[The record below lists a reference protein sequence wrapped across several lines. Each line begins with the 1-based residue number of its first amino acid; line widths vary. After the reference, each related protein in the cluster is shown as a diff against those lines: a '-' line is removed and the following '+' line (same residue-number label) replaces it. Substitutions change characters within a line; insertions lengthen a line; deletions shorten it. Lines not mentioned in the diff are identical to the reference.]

1 MRVPRNPMAEVL
13 WQSVRQ
19 RHGKIPRLPRMLP
32 PLQGE
37 RTYQRFL
44 RERVKKTGEAI
55 QKIITHMYHNMLH
68 EVGHRDSL
76 DDQVNSLADQ
86 LQTEWIQNFRTS
98 DVKRFIENTGK
109 WVAGWNAQ
117 EHNKVFQRIAPI
129 DMFTHEPWLE
139 KEVSHFVTE
148 NVSLIKNLGDD
159 YLNKIESIV
168 VRGVREGTLLSDI
181 SDLIQDRTKVAESR
195 ANLIGRDQVGKL
207 NGQITQMRQESLG
220 IEQFIWRTANDE
232 RVRDSHE
239 RKEGEVCRWD
249 DPPSVDGENV
259 IPGEPINCRCYGEPV
274 LERENGSSPQD
285 QDQE

>member
-1 MRVPRNPMAEVL
+1 
-13 WQSVRQ
+13 
-19 RHGKIPRLPRMLP
+19 MLP
-32 PLQGE
+32 PIQGE

-44 RERVKKTGEAI
+44 KERVRKTGEAI
-55 QKIITHMYHNMLH
+55 LRVVAHMYPNMLH

-76 DDQVNSLADQ
+76 DDQVNSLSDQ

-148 NVSLIKNLGDD
+148 NVSLIKNMGDE

-181 SDLIQDRTKVAESR
+181 SDLIEERTGVAESR
-195 ANLIGRDQVGKL
+195 ASLIGRDQVGKL
-207 NGQITQMRQESLG
+207 NGQITELRQESLG
-220 IEQFIWRTANDE
+220 IERYTWVTANDE
-232 RVRDSHE
+232 RVRESH
-239 RKEGEVCRWD
+239 KDLNNDWFTWD
-249 DPPSVDGENV
+249 GDKQATNDDGEE
-259 IPGEPINCRCYGEPV
+259 ITPGSEINCRCIASPI
-274 LERENGSSPQD
+274 LERANSTSDMPE
-285 QDQE
+285 DQE